1 MSDNTRNDLEKIF
14 KDVVHGSIGAVATVI
29 EAGSGLAKSFV
40 EKGQEIAADLKQA
53 ADEACEASKADPGVD
68 VRRLTPLQRETLRR
82 QLDEVD
88 AEDRAAKEAPEEAPQ
103 ASDAAKESEKEPDE
117 DRP

>member
-68 VRRLTPLQRETLRR
+68 VRRLSPLQRETLRR

-88 AEDRAAKEAPEEAPQ
+88 AEDRAAKEAPQ

>member
-14 KDVVHGSIGAVATVI
+14 KDVVHGGIGAVATVI
-29 EAGSGLAKSFV
+29 EAGSGLARSFV
-40 EKGQEIAADLKQA
+40 EKGQEITADLKQA

-82 QLDEVD
+82 QLDEMD
-88 AEDRAAKEAPEEAPQ
+88 AEEKAAEEAADEEPEETP
-103 ASDAAKESEKEPDE
+103 DTKEPEAEQDAN
-117 DRP
+117 RP